1 MQYYF
6 LLFIIMQQKLNDVKS
21 YLRDIKLSSIFSEE
35 NVTIINEHSCFKPRL
50 FYKNRKKFITQLKGL
65 DGILVGSAAL
75 SMYRVNG
82 VEVFT
87 RTYSDLDFVVSR
99 DNFIK
104 FCGMNNFKN
113 VKYTNTVVS
122 LNFHTGK
129 DLGTDSY
136 GRHRGHMF
144 HTDFDVIGCDDPISY
159 NVVGDLKVESFLS
172 IINNKLKLAEDYLYK
187 YDNSPSLGWKEKDN
201 YKSQARK
208 HIDDLFEVITKIAAN
223 EGVKA

>member
-1 MQYYF
+1 
-6 LLFIIMQQKLNDVKS
+6 MQQKLSEVRS

-35 NVTIINEHSCFKPRL
+35 NVTISNDHACFKPTL
-50 FYKNRKKFITQLKGL
+50 FYKKRKKFISQLKGL
-65 DGILVGSAAL
+65 DGVLVGSSAL

-82 VEVFT
+82 VKVFT
-87 RTYSDLDFVVSR
+87 RTGEDLDFVVSR

-104 FCGMNNFKN
+104 FCGMNNLQN

-136 GRHRGHMF
+136 GHHRGHMF
-144 HTDFDVIGCDDPISY
+144 HTDFDVIGSDDPISY

-172 IINNKLKLAEDYLYK
+172 IINNKLKLAEDYLFRF
-187 YDNSPSLGWKEKDN
+187 DCSTNLSWHERDRL
-201 YKSQARK
+201 KSQARK
-208 HIDDLFEVITKIAAN
+208 HIDDLFEVVTKIAAN
-223 EGVKA
+223 EGIKA